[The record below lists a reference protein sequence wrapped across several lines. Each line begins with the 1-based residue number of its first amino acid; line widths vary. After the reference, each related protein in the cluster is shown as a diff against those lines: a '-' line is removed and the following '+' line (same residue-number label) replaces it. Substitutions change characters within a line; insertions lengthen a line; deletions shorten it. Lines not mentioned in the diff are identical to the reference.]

1 MKIGVNIS
9 IDVTKIDKARIVEGK
24 KGKYIDVTAFIDL
37 DEQDEYGN
45 NGMVTQ
51 NVTKE
56 EREAGVRGPILG
68 NAKVFYRDEGQPQ
81 PKQKSPVQHLP
92 RHNYMP
98 DSVDDM
104 EQDIPF

>member
-1 MKIGVNIS
+1 MKVGIS
-9 IDVTKIDKARIVEGK
+9 INIDVTKIDKARIVEGK

-56 EREAGVRGPILG
+56 EREAKVRGPILG

-81 PKQKSPVQHLP
+81 QRQAPAQNQP
-92 RHNYMP
+92 RHSYMP

>member
-1 MKIGVNIS
+1 MKVGIS
-9 IDVTKIDKARIVEGK
+9 INIDVTKIDKARIVEGK

-56 EREAGVRGPILG
+56 EREAKVRGPILG
-68 NAKVFYRDEGQPQ
+68 NAKVFYRDEGQPKPRQ
-81 PKQKSPVQHLP
+81 APVQHLP

>member
-1 MKIGVNIS
+1 MKVGIS
-9 IDVTKIDKARIVEGK
+9 IKIDVTKIDKARIVEGK

-56 EREAGVRGPILG
+56 EREAKVRGPILG
-68 NAKVFYRDEGQPQ
+68 NVKVFYRDEGQPKPRQ
-81 PKQKSPVQHLP
+81 APAKQAPA
-92 RHNYMP
+92 YEDDF
-98 DSVDDM
+98 DSST
-104 EQDIPF
+104 IPF

>member
-1 MKIGVNIS
+1 MKVGIS
-9 IDVTKIDKARIVEGK
+9 IKIDVTKIDKARIVEGK

-56 EREAGVRGPILG
+56 EREAKVRGPILG
-68 NAKVFYRDEGQPQ
+68 NAKVFYRDEGQQ
-81 PKQKSPVQHLP
+81 QAKQRQAPAKQAPA
-92 RHNYMP
+92 YEDDF
-98 DSVDDM
+98 DSST
-104 EQDIPF
+104 IPF